1 MGKYTHTHAPTRTYT
16 RTTPRSMPFDLFDG
30 WTSVAPH
37 HVVAAVVIG
46 IRKIVVVMY
55 VVCGVVYLSQFVV
68 VKIVIS
74 IREKERGGTGFD

>member
-1 MGKYTHTHAPTRTYT
+1 M
-16 RTTPRSMPFDLFDG
+16 SFDLFGG

-55 VVCGVVYLSQFVV
+55 YAVCGITYLLQFVV

-74 IREKERGGTGFD
+74 IREKGRGGTEFD